1 MSKFPL
7 YNTTKSREMFNR
19 ASQVIPGGIY
29 GHLGPAEGQFIPVN
43 RWPRFSEKAKG
54 TYFWDVDGN
63 QYIDYMCAYGPNVLG
78 YNDPDVDAAA
88 LKQLQLGNCTT
99 APGKVMV
106 ECAETLVDTVACA
119 DWAFF
124 CKNGSDTTTLATMAA
139 RAHTHKKKI
148 IFLKYYYH
156 GDFPWAQKIDY
167 PGITPE
173 DVANN
178 IICPW
183 FDLDALQK
191 AYDDN
196 NGDIAGLIAQP
207 YDHGNFKDNEVAS
220 KEYWQSVRKWCDD
233 HGAVLIIDD
242 VRAGFRLDLAGSDH
256 YYGFKADLICFCKA
270 LANGYNMS
278 AFCGKEFLRN
288 AASSLSYT
296 GSYWMSAVPFAAC
309 IACINKLKKIDA
321 PKLFH
326 DLGTELTDGL
336 VAAGKE
342 HGFDLVVSGAPALFY
357 LRIANDDSLL
367 LHQDWI
373 AECVNRGVF
382 FASHHNHFINAS
394 LTHEDINRTI
404 EIAEDAFKAEAKDGM
419 VRWKFTELPLSK
431 EAKLLMD
438 SLVLGLEDIQE
449 NYGKK
454 YIKIIEKSLT

>member
-1 MSKFPL
+1 MSKKFPL
-7 YNTTKSREMFNR
+7 YKTTKSDEWFDR
-19 ASQVIPGGIY
+19 ATKVIPAGVY

-43 RWPRFSEKAKG
+43 RWPRFSEKAQG
-54 TYFWDVDGN
+54 SYFWDVDGN
-63 QYIDYMCAYGPNVLG
+63 QYIDYMCAYGPNILG
-78 YNDPDVDAAA
+78 YCDEDVDAAA
-88 LKQLQLGNCTT
+88 FEQMKKGNCVTS
-99 APGKVMV
+99 PDKVMV
-106 ECAETLVDTVACA
+106 ECAELLVDTVATA

-124 CKNGSDTTTLATMAA
+124 AKNGNDATQGAILTA
-139 RAHTHKKKI
+139 RAHTHKKKL
-148 IFLKYYYH
+148 IFFNNFYH
-156 GDFPWAQKIDY
+156 GVSPMVQKIDY
-167 PGITPE
+167 PGVTPE

-178 IICPW
+178 IYARWNDIEG
-183 FDLDALQK
+183 LKQIIAE
-191 AYDDN
+191 DD
-196 NGDIAGLIAQP
+196 DIAAIIAQP
-207 YDHGNFKDNEVAS
+207 YNHGNFLDNYFPDAGFWKEVRELCT
-220 KEYWQSVRKWCDD
+220 KNNI
-233 HGAVLIIDD
+233 VLIVDD
-242 VRAGFRLDLAGSDH
+242 VRCGFRLDLAGSDH
-256 YYGFKADLICFCKA
+256 FFGFEADIICFCKA

-367 LHQDWI
+367 LHQDWV

-382 FASHHNHFINAS
+382 FTSHHNHFINAS

-404 EIAEDAFKAEAKDGM
+404 EIAEDAFKAVKKLHPE
-419 VRWKFTELPLSK
+419 KF
-431 EAKLLMD
+431 
-438 SLVLGLEDIQE
+438 
-449 NYGKK
+449 
-454 YIKIIEKSLT
+454 